1 MGLQKKEE
9 TSKQTPDFVRHCI
22 VFACLGE
29 PKASQRDAQG
39 EAQARKDKQALGLRP
54 SLHQCLLVFIWDSW
68 YIKVSL
74 TKEKTQWKKAV
85 RGRTT
90 KTGARLGLCMT
101 RVVLVAGAFVPSAR
115 TQSARS
121 TDPKFSPIRGIAP
134 PIFRKGR
141 AKRGGKCLPFFM
153 SCVLGGLKTP

>member
-1 MGLQKKEE
+1 MLKKEGLVERQVLFFGPTKISLAALMGLQKKEE

-54 SLHQCLLVFIWDSW
+54 SFHQCLLVFIWDSW

-74 TKEKTQWKKAV
+74 TKEKTQWKK
-85 RGRTT
+85 
-90 KTGARLGLCMT
+90 
-101 RVVLVAGAFVPSAR
+101 
-115 TQSARS
+115 
-121 TDPKFSPIRGIAP
+121 
-134 PIFRKGR
+134 
-141 AKRGGKCLPFFM
+141 
-153 SCVLGGLKTP
+153 LK